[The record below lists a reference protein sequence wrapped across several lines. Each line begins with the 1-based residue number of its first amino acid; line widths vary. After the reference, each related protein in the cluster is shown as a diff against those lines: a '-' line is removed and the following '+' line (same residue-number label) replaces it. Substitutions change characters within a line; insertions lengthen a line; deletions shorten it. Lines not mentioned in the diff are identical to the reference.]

1 MHRIKETVKVKANAT
16 GLVGR
21 TKWYAQ
27 LNPDNSVTLE
37 LNLPGNQVLDA
48 ENVSQVALL
57 QRKAGWQ
64 SSSEVRK
71 GTLNEWELS
80 PNRKQVVAVASQVE
94 DRCAEVC
101 AISVLGLTAAGIV
114 SIFFPPAIVLVPPL
128 AKTAVGSFAI
138 GAGSSLVSKTSRQV
152 KYATITCEASVPTNK
167 VDATCTVP
175 VGFVGRMQTKHL
187 ENLYSQWKNQT
198 TPAHVGDTNE
208 ARTALACL
216 PPTQGD
222 FLGTTTVAWERA

>member
-1 MHRIKETVKVKANAT
+1 MSDEIRFETRYLGFELYNGTYQLLVELENQEFAGIIIPG
-16 GLVGR
+16 GLI
-21 TKWYAQ
+21 
-27 LNPDNSVTLE
+27 
-37 LNLPGNQVLDA
+37 
-48 ENVSQVALL
+48 
-57 QRKAGWQ
+57 
-64 SSSEVRK
+64 SEVSLANITSITFSHSRK

-128 AKTAVGSFAI
+128 TKTAGGSFAI
-138 GAGSSLVSKTSRQV
+138 GAGSGLVSKTSRQV

-167 VDATCTVP
+167 VDATCPVP
-175 VGFVGRMQTKHL
+175 VSFVGRMQTKHL

-198 TPAHVGDTNE
+198 APAPVGDTNE
-208 ARTALACL
+208 AGTALACL